1 MTSAS
6 DAPATRRSSRSI
18 LVSFLP
24 IARPRSAAPSRSTTS
39 RSRCLM
45 GGAATSNSSGC
56 FLLRRPGLSRP
67 RRLRRGRGARPPS
80 PAPARPR
87 PPPDPRLRAEPHG
100 ARPRVG
106 QRASG
111 LLRCRHRRTTG
122 RVSAAL
128 LSRAIGGRRACART
142 RAGSEFSGPDDSLQ
156 LNYGKRLAAVNYSDH
171 QSQCYA
177 ILPWGDLRGG
187 TWRLSDR
194 IGPAACDRD
203 GNALAERGVYLDMP
217 RWGHQVFDID
227 LARERLRRGPPR
239 EDRGGPPS
247 VIDGR

>member
-1 MTSAS
+1 VT
-6 DAPATRRSSRSI
+6 
-18 LVSFLP
+18 
-24 IARPRSAAPSRSTTS
+24 RPRATKAVRDETPGFLFVAEAYWDLEWTLQQQGFDYTCDKRLYDRFAWPAA
-39 RSRCLM
+39 
-45 GGAATSNSSGC
+45 
-56 FLLRRPGLSRP
+56 
-67 RRLRRGRGARPPS
+67 
-80 PAPARPR
+80 
-87 PPPDPRLRAEPHG
+87 
-100 ARPRVG
+100 
-106 QRASG
+106 RASRAAG
-111 LLRCRHRRTTG
+111 SRHRALLRCAARGAAGSCISQRTVAPRRVPG
-122 RVSAAL
+122 RVAWQRHVRQLRRVRLEWS
-128 LSRAIGGRRACART
+128 GGA
-142 RAGSEFSGPDDSLQ
+142 
-156 LNYGKRLAAVNYSDH
+156 KRLAAVNYSDH

-177 ILPWGDLRGG
+177 ILPWGDPRGG